1 LMTLKQLLSEMP
13 VTAVKGGGSSLEQE
27 VRGVTK
33 DSREVRE
40 GYVFFATGSSKQ
52 FLAGALERKA
62 AAVVSDEVLAGDIPC
77 LVVTENVRLLLARM
91 AARLYGFPS
100 RELVVAGVTGTNG
113 KTTITYLIESIVRAA
128 GGNPGVVGTI
138 SYRYG
143 GNERK
148 APNTTPESVEI
159 QALLRAMRDEGVDN
173 VVMEVSSHAL
183 DQGRVEGVD
192 FDCAIFT
199 NLTHDHLDYHGDFD
213 RYREAKGLLF
223 HRYLRQSVKERKVA
237 IINIDDPSSPFLI
250 PHSPVETLTY
260 GAATGADGCIIS
272 YREDISGLALNLSL
286 KGRELSLSSPL
297 VGLFNA
303 SNILA
308 AGLFGLTRG
317 FSLDAI
323 RKGVESLTGVPGRLQ
338 RVPMARPIHIFVDY
352 AHTPDALRKT
362 METLNRLRSGR
373 LIVVFGCGGDRDR
386 TKRPIMGRIASEL
399 ADFAI
404 ITSDNPRREDP
415 MSIIGEIRSGIATS
429 AFRIVEDR
437 RSAIGEALSMAKE
450 HDVVLVAGKGHEDYQ
465 IVGNVTHPFSDIAVV
480 EEYLRVA
487 G

>member
-1 LMTLKQLLSEMP
+1 MTLKQLLSEMP
-13 VTAVKGGGSSLEQE
+13 VTAVKGGASSLEQE

-40 GYVFFATGSSKQ
+40 GYVFFATGSSKP
-52 FLAGALERKA
+52 FLVRALERKA
-62 AAVVSDEVLAGDIPC
+62 AAIVSDEILTGDIPC
-77 LVVTENVRLLLARM
+77 LVVTDNVRLLLARM

-100 RELVVAGVTGTNG
+100 RELNVTGVTGTNG

-128 GGNPGVVGTI
+128 DGNAGVVGTI

-143 GNERK
+143 GHVRK

-159 QALLRAMRDEGVDN
+159 QALLRAMRDERVDH
-173 VVMEVSSHAL
+173 VIMEVSSHAL

-213 RYREAKGLLF
+213 HYREAKGLLF

-237 IINIDDPSSPFLI
+237 IINIDDSSARFFI
-250 PHSPVETLTY
+250 PASPIETLTY
-260 GAATGADGCIIS
+260 STATGADGCLTS
-272 YREDISGLALNLSL
+272 YQEDISGLSLNLSL
-286 KGRELSLSSPL
+286 KGKQLSLSSPL

-308 AGLFGLTRG
+308 AVLFGLARG
-317 FSLDAI
+317 FPLDAI
-323 RKGVESLTGVPGRLQ
+323 RKGVEALTGVPGRLQ
-338 RVPMARPIHIFVDY
+338 RVPTVRPIHVFVDY

-386 TKRPIMGRIASEL
+386 TKRPVMGRIASEL
-399 ADFAI
+399 ADFVI
-404 ITSDNPRREDP
+404 ITSDNPRGEDP
-415 MSIIGEIRSGIATS
+415 MSIIGEIRSGIAAS
-429 AFRIVEDR
+429 AFTIVEDR
-437 RSAIGEALSMAKE
+437 KSAIGEALAMAKE

-465 IVGNVTHPFSDIAVV
+465 IVGNVTHPFSDKAVV